1 VIILCPFERIK
12 VWLMTARKTSKMTD
26 FFIRFNY
33 RALFDGILPVFLK
46 QSISWVTY
54 LGAT

>member
-1 VIILCPFERIK
+1 MIILCPFERIK